1 MEILGLTI
9 GSGVAQG
16 LMWAILTI
24 GVFISFRILDF
35 ADLTVEGS
43 FPLGAAVA
51 AVSINAGVPWY
62 LAIIF
67 AFLAGMLAGLCT
79 GIFNTLF
86 KIPGILAGILT
97 MIALYSINLRI
108 TQDKITVPFL
118 NDTIKKMLVQKARDF
133 NLSVTI
139 NSLEIFTGIIFCVL
153 IVILLYVFF
162 GTELGC
168 AIRATGSNDKMAR
181 ALGVNT
187 NKMTIVGLMI
197 SNGLISLAG
206 SLIAQ
211 FDLGSAILTMGQGAI
226 VIGLASVI
234 IGEVIFCRKDHS
246 FGYKL
251 FAVIMGAV
259 IYRTIIALILK
270 YNSISAIISS
280 FDETFTTN
288 SAILNWQIK
297 STDLKLITAIVVSI
311 ALALPVLKGRVAA
324 RKLRKQNDKAFEM
337 GGEDNA

>member
-1 MEILGLTI
+1 MEVLGLTI

-24 GVFISFRILDF
+24 GVFITFRLLDF

-51 AVSINAGVPWY
+51 AIAINSGVPCFAA
-62 LAIIF
+62 LLL
-67 AFLAGMLAGLCT
+67 AFLAGMMAGFCT
-79 GIFNTLF
+79 GFLNTVF
-86 KIPGILAGILT
+86 KIPAILAGILT

-108 TQDKITVPFL
+108 TQDKITVPFA
-118 NDTIKKMLVQKARDF
+118 NDTVKRVMVKLFKELGIK
-133 NLSVTI
+133 LSINTI
-139 NSLEIFTGIIFCVL
+139 EMITGIVVCTI

-162 GTELGC
+162 GTEIGC
-168 AIRATGSNDKMAR
+168 AIRATGSNKNMAR

-187 NKMTIVGLMI
+187 NIMTIVGLMI

-206 SLIAQ
+206 SLISQ

-246 FGYKL
+246 FAYKL

-270 YNSISAIISS
+270 FNSIKAIISS
-280 FDETFTTN
+280 FDRTFTSDN
-288 SAILNWQIK
+288 SIVNWTIK

-311 ALALPVLKGRVAA
+311 ALALPILKASAAA
-324 RKLRKQNDKAFEM
+324 RRLRKVNSRVVEE
-337 GGEDNA
+337 GGSENA